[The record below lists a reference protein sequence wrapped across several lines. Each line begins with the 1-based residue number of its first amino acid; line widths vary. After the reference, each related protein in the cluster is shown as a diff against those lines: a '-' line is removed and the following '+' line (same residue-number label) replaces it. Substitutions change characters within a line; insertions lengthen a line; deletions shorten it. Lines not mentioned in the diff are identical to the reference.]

1 MASGPVTERPGAP
14 GAHAE
19 AAPSIVTV
27 VRAHVAS
34 LRPQQWV
41 KNILVAAAPLAS
53 GQLLSSPNLSRT
65 AITFV
70 VFCLASSATYLVNDV
85 SDVATDRLHPMKR
98 YRPVAAGTVLP
109 ATALVGSVVLAGV
122 ALVLS
127 WTLIS
132 PQLAGV
138 VALYLAINAAYSWGL
153 KNQAVFDL
161 AAVSAGFLLRAIAG
175 GVATS
180 VPLSQWFLLVAA
192 FGSLFMVAGK
202 RFADLHGG
210 TPQDP
215 RAPARVSYSAT
226 YLRFVW
232 GMAGAATIVFYALWS
247 VGVGHHHQ
255 VWAQISVAPF
265 VFALMRYA
273 MDVDR
278 GVTGAPEEV
287 VLRDRG
293 LQLLGLLWLITFVV
307 AAGAS

>member
-1 MASGPVTERPGAP
+1 MVSGPTTELPGSTTTRATLT
-14 GAHAE
+14 
-19 AAPSIVTV
+19 TV
-27 VRAHVAS
+27 VRAHIVA
-34 LRPQQWV
+34 LRPRQWV
-41 KNILVAAAPLAS
+41 KNVLVAAAPLAS
-53 GQLLSSPNLSRT
+53 GQLLSAPNPSRT

-85 SDVATDRLHPMKR
+85 TDVANDRLHPVKR
-98 YRPVAAGTVLP
+98 NRPVAAGTVRP
-109 ATALVGSVVLAGV
+109 ATALVGSVVLAGL
-122 ALVLS
+122 ALLLS
-127 WTLIS
+127 WVLIS

-138 VALYLAINAAYSWGL
+138 VALYLSITAAYSLGL

-175 GVATS
+175 GVATG

-202 RFADLHGG
+202 RFADVHGE
-210 TPQDP
+210 TPPD
-215 RAPARVSYSAT
+215 RALPTRVNYSAS

-247 VGVGHHHQ
+247 VDVGHGDRL
-255 VWAQISVAPF
+255 WAQISVAPF
-265 VFALMRYA
+265 VFALLRYA

-278 GVTGAPEEV
+278 GVAGAPEEV

-293 LQLLGLLWLITFVV
+293 LQLLGVLWLITFAV
-307 AAGAS
+307 AASAS